1 MLAGLVSF
9 FDRQIIAL
17 LVEPMK
23 NDLHLTDTEVG
34 WLYTGFAIFYAMAGI
49 PIAWLADRK
58 NRKLILSAG
67 LSLWTLFTM
76 CGGVVNHFWSLF
88 LVRVGVGVGEATLT
102 PVAHSI
108 IGDVMPKK
116 QLPLAIVI
124 FQGGAILGTG
134 LAFIF
139 GGFVVS
145 QVRHAAPID
154 IPVIGTIF
162 AWQASFFL
170 VACPG
175 ILVLFLLLTIREPL
189 RNHGSVSQAGSSV
202 KTSLHAFYRVNCK
215 AILCHHSGFASLIL
229 MGNAFVFWTP
239 SFFERSHNVLAEDA
253 AIVYGLIFLVFGPMG
268 TLLSAFFAQ
277 KRMALGNYGSLSSI
291 AAMGAAGLVM
301 SVALL
306 QTAESAFFAYLL
318 YVPAIFFLNIPF
330 GLSFAALPVIAPPDV
345 RARVVAVYMLV
356 ASAGTALGPLITGW
370 VTDSF
375 FTSDDGLM
383 RSLMFLTL
391 FFGTL
396 GISLLIYGRS
406 AYAESVSRVTQ
417 ESSLADGGSRLE
429 LQDQASR

>member
-9 FDRQIIAL
+9 VDRQIIAL

-23 NDLHLTDTEVG
+23 HDLHLTDTEVG

-58 NRKLILSAG
+58 NRKIILSAG
-67 LSLWTLFTM
+67 LFLWTFFTM
-76 CGGVVNHFWSLF
+76 CGGVVNHFWSF
-88 LVRVGVGVGEATLT
+88 LLMRVGVGVGEATLT
-102 PVAHSI
+102 PVAHSV

-116 QLPLAIVI
+116 QLPLAISV

-139 GGFVVS
+139 GGYVVS
-145 QVRHAAPID
+145 LVRHAAPID
-154 IPVIGTIF
+154 IPIIGTIF
-162 AWQASFFL
+162 AWQFSFFL

-175 ILVLFLLLTIREPL
+175 ILVLFLLLTIREPS
-189 RNHGSVSQAGSSV
+189 RKSSAVTQAGSSG
-202 KTSLHAFYRVNCK
+202 KSSLRAFYRLNCK
-215 AILCHHSGFASLIL
+215 AILCHHFGFASLIL

-239 SFFERSHNVLAEDA
+239 TFFERSHNVPAEDA
-253 AIVYGLIFLVFGPMG
+253 AIVYGLIFLVFGSMA
-268 TLLSAFFAQ
+268 TVLSAFLAQ
-277 KRMALGNYGSLSSI
+277 KRMARGNHGSLSSI
-291 AAMGAAGLVM
+291 AVLGAAGLMM

-330 GLSFAALPVIAPPDV
+330 GLSFAALPLIAAPDV

-370 VTDSF
+370 VTDTF

-383 RSLMFLTL
+383 QSLIFLTL
-391 FFGTL
+391 VFGTL
-396 GISLLIYGRS
+396 GISLLLYGRA
-406 AYAESVSRVTQ
+406 AYAESVARVK
-417 ESSLADGGSRLE
+417 EEAV
-429 LQDQASR
+429 